1 MYSLHLSLF
10 VTDFG
15 YFPSFFTMLTLFL
28 NGPWVE
34 WFSSIKIKEKRY
46 GVYANELIKTEVTIQ
61 TGPNI
66 LELSF

>member
-1 MYSLHLSLF
+1 MAPGLN
-10 VTDFG
+10 DFH
-15 YFPSFFTMLTLFL
+15 PL
-28 NGPWVE
+28 
-34 WFSSIKIKEKRY
+34 KEKRY